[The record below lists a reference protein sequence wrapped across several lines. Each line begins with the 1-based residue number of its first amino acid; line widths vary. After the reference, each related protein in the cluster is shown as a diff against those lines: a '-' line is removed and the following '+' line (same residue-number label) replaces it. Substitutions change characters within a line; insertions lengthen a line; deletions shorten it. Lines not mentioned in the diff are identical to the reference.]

1 VRLRLQPSLDVYTTA
16 ICEAEIVYGVALPPA
31 GKRRTALEAAM
42 IILFATRFPGRVLP
56 FDSAAA
62 RAYGEIA
69 AARRR
74 AGRPIGE
81 LDAEIA
87 AIARACGATLA
98 TRDVQDFVGCGV
110 TVVSP
115 WKV

>member
-1 VRLRLQPSLDVYTTA
+1 
-16 ICEAEIVYGVALPPA
+16 LP
-31 GKRRTALEAAM
+31 
-42 IILFATRFPGRVLP
+42 
-56 FDSAAA
+56 
-62 RAYGEIA
+62 
-69 AARRR
+69 R

-87 AIARACGATLA
+87 AIARDHGATLA

-115 WKV
+115 WKA